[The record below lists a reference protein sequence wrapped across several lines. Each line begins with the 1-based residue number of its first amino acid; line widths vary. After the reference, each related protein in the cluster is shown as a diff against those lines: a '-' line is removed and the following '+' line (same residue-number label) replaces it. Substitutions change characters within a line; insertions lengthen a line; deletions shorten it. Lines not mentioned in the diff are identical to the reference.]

1 MCGLFGFT
9 GGFSGSFGPMKGKR
23 NNPDRPD
30 KGAQYLDHCSNWRRA
45 IEPLRNEKKITA
57 GTFSVPRTLVS
68 RRWWAGRE
76 ERIPLIFSSELRAD

>member
-1 MCGLFGFT
+1 
-9 GGFSGSFGPMKGKR
+9 MKGKR

-30 KGAQYLDHCSNWRRA
+30 KGAQYLDHCSNLRLA
-45 IEPLRNEKKITA
+45 IELLRNEKKVTA

-76 ERIPLIFSSELRAD
+76 ERSPLIFISELKAD